1 MVEILQCNFE
11 RPMAIKM
18 IKEKKSA
25 TKKSNFDA
33 AEKVSKATSKK
44 KVVDEEDAEAS
55 DVDEDLEEDEV
66 DDDWGKEEEDDDSW
80 DPDFEEFDMPKKATK
95 KAGKGKKG
103 ADEDDDFGLDE
114 DLNLED
120 DLFDDKDEFDDDF

>member
-11 RPMAIKM
+11 RPMAVKT

-44 KVVDEEDAEAS
+44 KVVDEED
-55 DVDEDLEEDEV
+55 DLDEEEDV
-66 DDDWGKEEEDDDSW
+66 ADDWGKEEEEDDSW

-103 ADEDDDFGLDE
+103 SDEDDDFGLDE